1 MRKNLAET
9 SLEEAIKLDK
19 NRNIETRMFFNILS
33 LHYGQHRSKLR
44 CIRRRELEQRAK
56 SF

>member
-19 NRNIETRMFFNILS
+19 NRNIETRMFLNILS
-33 LHYGQHRSKLR
+33 LHYGEHWSKLQ
-44 CIRRRELEQRAK
+44 CIRRRENKGRTK
-56 SF
+56 G

>member
-19 NRNIETRMFFNILS
+19 NRNIETRMFLNILS
-33 LHYGQHRSKLR
+33 LHYGEYWSKLR
-44 CIRRRELEQRAK
+44 CIRRQELEQRAR

>member
-1 MRKNLAET
+1 MRKNLPET

-19 NRNIETRMFFNILS
+19 NRNIETRMFLNILS
-33 LHYGQHRSKLR
+33 LHYGEHWSKLR
-44 CIRRRELEQRAK
+44 CIRRRELEQRAR

>member
-19 NRNIETRMFFNILS
+19 NKNIETRMFFNILS
-33 LHYGQHRSKLR
+33 LHYGEHRSKLR

>member
-9 SLEEAIKLDK
+9 SLEETIKLDK
-19 NRNIETRMFFNILS
+19 NRNIETRMFSNILS
-33 LHYGQHRSKLR
+33 LHYGEHWSKLR
-44 CIRRRELEQRAK
+44 CIRRRELEQRAR